1 MQLSCSSRLAVF
13 MCSDIS
19 RSSLNWRIVTSSGI
33 QKILSFNAH
42 FDRIGSIRST
52 LIGSSSVRAQLL
64 HGNGT
69 SVSASLVVDM
79 TLFPLLSSLAAMMMQ
94 FPSTWTITVS
104 NKYNN
109 SKS

>member
-13 MCSDIS
+13 MCTDFS
-19 RSSLNWRIVTSSGI
+19 RSSLNWRFETSSGI

-42 FDRIGSIRST
+42 FDVIGSIRSK

-69 SVSASLVVDM
+69 FVSASLVVDM
-79 TLFPLLSSLAAMMMQ
+79 TLFPLLSSISCNDDAISFNL
-94 FPSTWTITVS
+94 
-104 NKYNN
+104 NNN
-109 SKS
+109 SK